1 MERRRNDKPVMRF
14 ATLAVT
20 AFAAILLC
28 ACAQYSKVPLAP
40 PLAYAEGEK
49 ALARGELVE
58 AEELFRA
65 YLASD
70 GTSYRARAMYQ
81 LARTQYQKE
90 DYVGAKLTLDDL
102 EMEFPTSDY
111 RQVAALRGDIAY
123 ALGRPVDAIV
133 LWAKAFEKSNPKEK
147 DALRPRIGEAMRSLG
162 PDQAKELAAVVTEP
176 EIYEMAIDRLA
187 VSTGQAPGDYAAA
200 SAASPAAGVAPEE
213 IAEEEVEQA
222 GSLGEVDVENRAA
235 PAVEPVV
242 PPAPQPVIEAEAF
255 PDSDAAPAPA
265 EGVEPGLHI
274 GPRIAALLPLTG
286 AGRDAGRSALASMR
300 NSIDPATLLVRD
312 TGSDPAVG
320 VQLVRELAADRDV
333 VAVLGPMLP
342 AVIEAVRR
350 EAAAQDLP
358 ILPLPIGGSAASPAR
373 SPGDS
378 AQALAAHAVNVLHAK
393 RIGILAPK
401 TANAAPFERAASALG
416 ATVVGTHVYDGA
428 ALDINAAL
436 VAVQS
441 WIDGGGIDAV
451 YVADVAPRAIQ
462 LAKAARAAAP
472 QVALLGDAGWNDAGA
487 LAADAPAIEGAVIAG
502 APAAPSA
509 VPLPT
514 SPNETIERAA
524 EALQRAIALGQTG
537 RSETRTLLA
546 TLGGGQVDSPPQTV
560 LLRIVGGRPVAIQ

>member
-14 ATLAVT
+14 ATLALA
-20 AFAAILLC
+20 AFTAILLC
-28 ACAQYSKVPLAP
+28 ACAPYPKVPLAP

-49 ALARGELVE
+49 ALARGELAE
-58 AEELFRA
+58 AEKLFRA

-81 LARTQYQKE
+81 LARTQYQME

-102 EMEFPTSDY
+102 ETEFPTSDY

-147 DALRPRIGEAMRSLG
+147 DALRPRIGEAMRSLD

-187 VSTGQAPGDYAAA
+187 VSTGQAPGDHAAPAAPAA
-200 SAASPAAGVAPEE
+200 SGAPDQVAD
-213 IAEEEVEQA
+213 EEVEQA
-222 GSLGEVDVENRAA
+222 GALGEVAVENRAD
-235 PAVEPVV
+235 PAVEQVA
-242 PPAPQPVIEAEAF
+242 PPAAPPVIEAEES
-255 PDSDAAPAPA
+255 PDSDAAAAHA
-265 EGVEPGLHI
+265 EGVEPGVHI

-286 AGRDAGRSALASMR
+286 AGRDAGRGALASMR
-300 NSIDPATLLVRD
+300 NAIDPATLLVRD

-320 VQLVRELAADRDV
+320 VQLLRELSADRDV
-333 VAVLGPMLP
+333 IAVLGPMLP

-350 EAAAQDLP
+350 DPAAQDLP
-358 ILPLPIGGSAASPAR
+358 ILPLPIGGSAASQAR
-373 SPGDS
+373 SPGDT
-378 AQALAAHAVNVLHAK
+378 AHALAAHAVNVLHAK
-393 RIGILAPK
+393 RIGILAPAA
-401 TANAAPFERAASALG
+401 ANAAPFERAVTALG
-416 ATVVGTHVYDGA
+416 ATVVGTHIYDGA
-428 ALDINAAL
+428 ALDLNAAL
-436 VAVQS
+436 VAVQG

-462 LAKAARAAAP
+462 LAKAARATAP

-509 VPLPT
+509 AAAPT

-546 TLGGGQVDSPPQTV
+546 SIAGGQVDSPPQTV